1 MHPSF
6 LLFPFDW
13 CFSNFTA
20 LWNVQLFYTILKY
33 IEYGLETS
41 TQMINTAAE
50 ISFVTLMSNHV
61 KMPADLKTHV
71 SSNFYLKTYP
81 SFQHPL
87 SENTSS
93 TKLPCRPCRS
103 WRSWRLWGMSVPV
116 LDKRREWTTNHLWE
130 NLGSIFRVSH
140 IDKSFLDSRDTMGH
154 TSFTFCKAKRH
165 EIPRILT
172 ETVLYWNFWSLA
184 GFKCLVDPHVGSC

>member
-1 MHPSF
+1 M
-6 LLFPFDW
+6 
-13 CFSNFTA
+13 
-20 LWNVQLFYTILKY
+20 LKY

-41 TQMINTAAE
+41 TQMTNKAAE

-61 KMPADLKTHV
+61 NMLADLKTHA

-93 TKLPCRPCRS
+93 TKLPCLPCGS

-116 LDKRREWTTNHLWE
+116 LDQRSELTGNHLWE
-130 NLGSIFRVSH
+130 NLGSPFRTTFSVGKNPVTKPIIF
-140 IDKSFLDSRDTMGH
+140 
-154 TSFTFCKAKRH
+154 
-165 EIPRILT
+165 
-172 ETVLYWNFWSLA
+172 SLLESWV
-184 GFKCLVDPHVGSC
+184 GGWIEGKKCLSKLVIESGHGE